1 MNMENRKIIN
11 VGIAEMDVVR
21 TPDLIR
27 TSGLGSCVGVILY
40 DLDQELAGL
49 AHVMLPD
56 SNLSRNN
63 TIHPAKYA
71 DTAVPALLDRLVS
84 YGASR
89 KKVKAKIAG
98 GAQMFKISSKNDMMK
113 IGLRNI
119 EAVKKEL
126 ERLTIPLIAEDVG
139 GNRGRTIIFNP
150 KSGILTIRTV
160 NLGSKEI

>member
-1 MNMENRKIIN
+1 
-11 VGIAEMDVVR
+11 
-21 TPDLIR
+21 
-27 TSGLGSCVGVILY
+27 
-40 DLDQELAGL
+40 
-49 AHVMLPD
+49 
-56 SNLSRNN
+56 
-63 TIHPAKYA
+63 
-71 DTAVPALLDRLVS
+71 
-84 YGASR
+84 
-89 KKVKAKIAG
+89 
-98 GAQMFKISSKNDMMK
+98 MFKISSKNDMMK

>member
-1 MNMENRKIIN
+1 MVNGKIIN

-56 SNLSRNN
+56 SSIAKNN
-63 TIHPAKYA
+63 SIHPAKYA
-71 DTAVPALLDRLVS
+71 DTAVPALLERLIAH
-84 YGASR
+84 GATR

-113 IGLRNI
+113 IGLRNT

-126 ERLTIPLIAEDVG
+126 ERLSIPLIAEDVG

-150 KSGILTIRTV
+150 KSGMLTIRTV
-160 NLGSKEI
+160 NVGSKEI